1 MWLVRQTREQQG
13 RDINGYM
20 EPKGN
25 MGNVDN
31 MGYMDNIRD
40 NIGIDNAGNTGM
52 DTLGQIGPRYEM
64 VLLSDNDNEKM
75 MSQYDEKQQKHVLKS
90 VNADYKKRGSG
101 NGRTMDGRIRILKRE
116 KDLRLKRR
124 GDGRIWIL
132 KRKKLTKQTKLMK
145 DVQSTE
151 S

>member
-1 MWLVRQTREQQG
+1 MVRQTREQQG

-52 DTLGQIGPRYEM
+52 DTLGQIGPQYEM

-75 MSQYDEKQQKHVLKS
+75 MSQYDEKQQKHVLACQENMYTKH
-90 VNADYKKRGSG
+90 
-101 NGRTMDGRIRILKRE
+101 T
-116 KDLRLKRR
+116 
-124 GDGRIWIL
+124 
-132 KRKKLTKQTKLMK
+132 KKLLFLHHKVLSLVSILFVT
-145 DVQSTE
+145 VE

>member
-1 MWLVRQTREQQG
+1 MVRQTREQQG

-75 MSQYDEKQQKHVLKS
+75 MSQYDAKS
-90 VNADYKKRGSG
+90 EDAGYKKRGSG